1 MAETKY
7 LDQTGLQ
14 HVLEGINTKFAK
26 VGHKHTKADITDFAH
41 THDDRYYTETEI
53 NTKVNVLNA
62 AISDKAASSHTHDD
76 RYYTESEI
84 NTKLAGKSD
93 TTHSHASHLTTEIAA
108 STNLNTIT
116 IPGWYKCSFN
126 STAATLTNSPTKIA
140 FAMEVLSNVG
150 VTQIV
155 YEYNSN
161 NSPKI
166 YTRSQ
171 DDSNVW
177 GAWYRVYTE
186 ANKPTAGEI
195 GAAASSHTHTKAQIT
210 DFPTSMPASDVYAWA
225 KAPTKPLYTKG
236 EVGLGN
242 VDNTADSAKSV
253 KYATSA
259 GSAGT
264 ATTANNVSGQS
275 ASSDSARHVWFS
287 HADTET
293 SRVYNDNFK
302 YNPASNTLTTN
313 ITGNAASAS
322 SVAWGNVS
330 GKPSTFAPSAH
341 NHNDLYYQKSEVN
354 SKLSGKAASSHKH
367 AAADITSVNASAI
380 TGVIASANLPSYVDD
395 VLEYNAKA
403 NFPATGEAGKIYV
416 DTATNIT
423 YRWGGSAYVEISPS
437 LALGETS
444 STAYRGDRGAIAY
457 THATSDTGKAL
468 SSGLYKI
475 TTSAR
480 GHVTAGTAVTKAD
493 ITGLGIPAQDTVYT
507 HPTSSGNKHIP
518 SGGSAGQFLK
528 WSADGTAVWAADN
541 NTWNALKGATAT
553 EAGTAGYV
561 AAPSKGQQ
569 GYFLRGD
576 ATWAA
581 ITKST
586 VGLGNVDNTADAN
599 KSVKYA
605 TSAGSATNATYVKD
619 SLSGDNLTITYA
631 KDGQS
636 STSWLASW
644 NGTELGCISPSNVTV
659 GRAASAT
666 KATQDSAGQQINTT
680 YIKGLSVSGRTIII
694 TKGNN
699 TTTTITT
706 QDTTYAAM
714 TNDEIDAAFAEVFG
728 S

>member
-1 MAETKY
+1 
-7 LDQTGLQ
+7 
-14 HVLEGINTKFAK
+14 
-26 VGHKHTKADITDFAH
+26 
-41 THDDRYYTETEI
+41 
-53 NTKVNVLNA
+53 
-62 AISDKAASSHTHDD
+62 
-76 RYYTESEI
+76 
-84 NTKLAGKSD
+84 
-93 TTHSHASHLTTEIAA
+93 
-108 STNLNTIT
+108 
-116 IPGWYKCSFN
+116 
-126 STAATLTNSPTKIA
+126 
-140 FAMEVLSNVG
+140 
-150 VTQIV
+150 
-155 YEYNSN
+155 
-161 NSPKI
+161 
-166 YTRSQ
+166 
-171 DDSNVW
+171 
-177 GAWYRVYTE
+177 
-186 ANKPTAGEI
+186 
-195 GAAASSHTHTKAQIT
+195 
-210 DFPTSMPASDVYAWA
+210 MPASDVYAWA
-225 KAPTKPLYTKG
+225 KAPTKPSYTKG

-341 NHNDLYYQKSEVN
+341 NHNDLYYQKSEVD

-367 AAADITSVNASAI
+367 GAGDITSVNASAI
-380 TGVIASANLPSYVDD
+380 TGTIAAANLPSFVDD
-395 VLEYNAKA
+395 VIEGYYSSSKFYKTKSSDGTYATEI
-403 NFPATGEAGKIYV
+403 TGEAGKIYV
-416 DTATNIT
+416 NLNDNKT
-423 YRWGGSAYVEISPS
+423 YRWSGSAFVVISETI
-437 LALGETS
+437 ALGETS
-444 STAYRGDRGAIAY
+444 TTAYRGDRGKIAY
-457 THATSDTGKAL
+457 DHASAHGSAFA
-468 SSGLYKI
+468 SGLYKI
-475 TTSAR
+475 TTNAA
-480 GHVTAGTAVTKAD
+480 GHVTAATAVVKTD

-528 WSADGTAVWAADN
+528 WSADGTAVWGADN

-553 EAGTAGYV
+553 SAGTAGYV
-561 AAPSKGQQ
+561 AAPAKGQQ

-581 ITKST
+581 LTKST

-619 SLSGDNLTITYA
+619 SLSGGNLTITYA

-644 NGTELGCISPSNVTV
+644 HGTELGCISPSNVTV
-659 GRAASAT
+659 GRANSAT

-680 YIKGLSVSGRTIII
+680 YIKGLSVSGRTITI

-714 TNDEIDAAFAEVFG
+714 TNDEIDAAFTEVFG

>member
-14 HVLEGINTKFAK
+14 HVLEGINTKFTK

-53 NTKVNVLNA
+53 DTKVSALNT
-62 AISDKAASSHTHDD
+62 AISGKAASSHTHDD

-93 TTHSHASHLTTEIAA
+93 TTHSHASHLTTAIAA
-108 STNLNTIT
+108 STNLNTLT
-116 IPGWYKCSFN
+116 TPGWYKCSA
-126 STAATLTNSPTKIA
+126 SADAATCTNCPTKVA
-140 FAMEVLSNVG
+140 FAMEVLSNAG
-150 VTQIV
+150 TTQIV
-155 YEYNSN
+155 YEYSN
-161 NSPKI
+161 DGAHKI
-166 YTRSQ
+166 YTRNLY
-171 DDSNVW
+171 DGTW
-177 GAWYRVYTE
+177 GAWKRIYTE
-186 ANKPTAGEI
+186 ANKPTPAEI

-275 ASSDSARHVWFS
+275 ASSDLARHVWFS

-322 SVAWGNVS
+322 SVDWGNVS

-341 NHNDLYYQKSEVN
+341 NHNDLYYQKSEVD
-354 SKLSGKAASSHKH
+354 SKLSGKANSSHTH

-395 VLEYNAKA
+395 VLEYSAKA

-444 STAYRGDRGAIAY
+444 STAYRGDRGATAY

-553 EAGTAGYV
+553 AAGTAGYV
-561 AAPSKGQQ
+561 AAPAKGQQ
-569 GYFLRGD
+569 AYFLRGD

-581 ITKST
+581 LTKST
-586 VGLGNVDNTADAN
+586 VGLGNVDNTADAD

-619 SLSGDNLTITYA
+619 SLSGGNLTITYA

-644 NGTELGCISPSNVTV
+644 HGTELGCISPANVTV
-659 GRAASAT
+659 GRADSAT
-666 KATQDSAGQQINTT
+666 KATQDSTGQQINTT
-680 YIKGLSVSGRTIII
+680 YIKGLSVSGRTITI

-714 TNDEIDAAFAEVFG
+714 TNDEIDAAFTEVFG